1 MQIALSPQRRDG
13 ELVLSR
19 SGDVLVINGESF
31 DFTALPDG
39 ASIPEGIVPCPL
51 ISGAVERVAGQV
63 RLTLI
68 LPHGPNPP
76 ASVAFPQPLINPA
89 DGAIALPTEE
99 EI

>member
-51 ISGAVERVAGQV
+51 ILGAVERVAGQV

-68 LPHGPNPP
+68 LPHGDDPSP
-76 ASVAFPQPLINPA
+76 AVAFPIPISNPA
-89 DGAIALPTEE
+89 DGPIQLPV
-99 EI
+99 